1 MWPESA
7 SSWISDLG
15 FKAIEE
21 EMSWVLAMHVP
32 LNGVLVSVAAKRSN
46 DLVSVG
52 TMSQYGMK
60 NPG

>member
-32 LNGVLVSVAAKRSN
+32 LNGVLVSVAVIK
-46 DLVSVG
+46 
-52 TMSQYGMK
+52 K
-60 NPG
+60 NQIIWCQLG